1 MSIDPVFLLLV
12 LDLAGVLVFAVDG
25 GLTARAATRLDIV
38 GVVSLGMITAL
49 GGGVIRDILLPDLP
63 PAALRDWRYLA
74 VALVGGLVAYAASE
88 RVHRT
93 TARPIKVLDAAGL
106 SLFAVTGASKA
117 LAFGLGPFPAALV
130 GMIAAVGGGTLRDMM
145 VGKVPGILTGGLYA
159 IPALTGAGIVVISAA
174 VGAESHLV
182 LPAAALVVFTV
193 RMLGLHFDLEPPSAP
208 APPTT

>member
-1 MSIDPVFLLLV
+1 MFLLLV

>member
-25 GLTARAATRLDIV
+25 GLTARAATRLGIV

-159 IPALTGAGIVVISAA
+159 IPALTGAGIVVVSAA
-174 VGAESHLV
+174 VGAGSHPV

>member
-1 MSIDPVFLLLV
+1 VSIDPVFLLLV

-159 IPALTGAGIVVISAA
+159 IPALTGAGIVVVSAA

>member
-1 MSIDPVFLLLV
+1 MSIDPVFLLPV

-159 IPALTGAGIVVISAA
+159 IPALTGAGIVVVSAA

>member
-106 SLFAVTGASKA
+106 SLFAVT
-117 LAFGLGPFPAALV
+117 
-130 GMIAAVGGGTLRDMM
+130 
-145 VGKVPGILTGGLYA
+145 
-159 IPALTGAGIVVISAA
+159 
-174 VGAESHLV
+174 
-182 LPAAALVVFTV
+182 V
-193 RMLGLHFDLEPPSAP
+193 RPRPSPSASDP
-208 APPTT
+208 SRPLWSA

>member
-1 MSIDPVFLLLV
+1 VSIDPVFLLLV

>member
-1 MSIDPVFLLLV
+1 M
-12 LDLAGVLVFAVDG
+12 
-25 GLTARAATRLDIV
+25 
-38 GVVSLGMITAL
+38 
-49 GGGVIRDILLPDLP
+49 
-63 PAALRDWRYLA
+63 
-74 VALVGGLVAYAASE
+74 ALVGGLVAYAASE

-159 IPALTGAGIVVISAA
+159 IPALTGAGIVVVSAA

>member
-159 IPALTGAGIVVISAA
+159 IPALTGAGIVVVSAA

>member
-1 MSIDPVFLLLV
+1 VSIDPVFLLLV

-130 GMIAAVGGGTLRDMM
+130 GMIAAVGGGTLRDLM